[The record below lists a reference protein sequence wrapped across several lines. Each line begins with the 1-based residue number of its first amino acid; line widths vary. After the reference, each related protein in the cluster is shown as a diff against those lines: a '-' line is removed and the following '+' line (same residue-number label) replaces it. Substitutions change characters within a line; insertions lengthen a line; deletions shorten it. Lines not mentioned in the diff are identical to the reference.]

1 MMPDDDGIKTSS
13 VLFLV
18 FRTGSFP
25 TFMPTGV
32 EGLAKMLSQ
41 VLSAGC
47 SSSLPRSAALDARL
61 KKYRSDSSQEVGTTA
76 ALAVLYLDAS

>member
-1 MMPDDDGIKTSS
+1 MMPDDDGMKTFS

-18 FRTGSFP
+18 FRTGSCH

-32 EGLAKMLSQ
+32 ESFAKMLSQ
-41 VLSAGC
+41 VLSAAC
-47 SSSLPRSAALDARL
+47 SSSLPQSAALDTQL
-61 KKYRSDSSQEVGTTA
+61 KKHRSDPSQEVGTTA